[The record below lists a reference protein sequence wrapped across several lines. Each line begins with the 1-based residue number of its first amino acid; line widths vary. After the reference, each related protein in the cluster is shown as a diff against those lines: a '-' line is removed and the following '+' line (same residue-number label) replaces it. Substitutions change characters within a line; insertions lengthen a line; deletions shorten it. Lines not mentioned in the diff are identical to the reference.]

1 MQCMLHTRT
10 LNDSEGAC
18 ASNMLSVGSLLDD
31 TEDEVITESKL
42 EYVAVEE
49 GVVEELEV
57 AFIVEEAVLHVE
69 VLVIEGKGDMMDG
82 T

>member
-1 MQCMLHTRT
+1 
-10 LNDSEGAC
+10 
-18 ASNMLSVGSLLDD
+18 MLSVGSLLDD